1 MSYLYEHQ
9 KDRKGTE
16 YIEITGY
23 EGGVRHL
30 VIPEAIEELP
40 VRSIGKSAF
49 SGRNDLIS
57 VELPETIEI
66 LGRYAFYNCKNL
78 RTMCLYDGVEDYYD
92 GVIKQCQ
99 SLSEI
104 TLYQKRD
111 SYSVMK
117 ELLADNDRRL
127 TFMIEPIGLRLTFP
141 AYVYDFVEDVE
152 ARVLHHKIEGSGYP
166 YRECV
171 TRKGV
176 DLLAYDKLFDHVIS
190 DDYEAA
196 IMVALNRL
204 RYPVE
209 LEAAAKEQYEQYLE
223 QNARI
228 VLQKLIG
235 HAADAAGWRS
245 GASSAERRKEGQVA
259 DRAGRDD
266 SPVAELR
273 YLCDECLI
281 PRAALEDGLYEAA
294 EKKLSEITAIL
305 MEYQRLNFAG
315 HQQQTKMTLDDW

>member
-1 MSYLYEHQ
+1 MSYLYEHK
-9 KDRKGTE
+9 KDRKGQE

-23 EGGVRHL
+23 EGTIRHL
-30 VIPEAIEELP
+30 SVPAIIEDLP

-49 SGRNDLIS
+49 SGREDLFR
-57 VELPETIEI
+57 VELPATIDT
-66 LGRYAFYNCKNL
+66 LGRYVFYNCKNL
-78 RTMCLYDGVEDYYD
+78 RSISLHDGVEDYYD

-104 TLYQKRD
+104 TLHQERD
-111 SYSVMK
+111 SFSVMK

-127 TFMIEPIGLRLTFP
+127 TFTVEPIGLRLTFP

-176 DLLAYDKLFDHVIS
+176 DLLVYDKLFSHVIS

-204 RYPVE
+204 RYPIE
-209 LEAAAKEQYEQYLE
+209 LEDAAKEQYAQYLE
-223 QNARI
+223 QNARV
-228 VLQKLIG
+228 VLLKLIEQEC
-235 HAADAAGWRS
+235 D
-245 GASSAERRKEGQVA
+245 EEI
-259 DRAGRDD
+259 
-266 SPVAELR
+266 R
-273 YLCDECLI
+273 YLCEECLI
-281 PRAALEDGLYEAA
+281 TKDALEDGLYEAA
-294 EKKLSEITAIL
+294 DKKLSAITAIL
-305 MEYQRLNFAG
+305 MEYQRQHFSAY
-315 HQQQTKMTLDDW
+315 QQAVKMTLDDW

>member
-1 MSYLYEHQ
+1 MSYLYEHK
-9 KDRKGTE
+9 KDRKGQE

-23 EGGVRHL
+23 EGTIRHL
-30 VIPEAIEELP
+30 SVPAIIEDLP

-49 SGRNDLIS
+49 SGREDLFR
-57 VELPETIEI
+57 VELPATIDT
-66 LGRYAFYNCKNL
+66 LGRYVFYNCKNL
-78 RTMCLYDGVEDYYD
+78 RSISLHDGVEDYYD

-104 TLYQKRD
+104 TLHQERD
-111 SYSVMK
+111 SFSVMK

-127 TFMIEPIGLRLTFP
+127 TFTVEPIGLRLTFP

-176 DLLAYDKLFDHVIS
+176 DLLMYDKLFSHVIS

-204 RYPVE
+204 RYPIE
-209 LEAAAKEQYEQYLE
+209 LEDAAKEQYAQYLE
-223 QNARI
+223 QNARV
-228 VLQKLIG
+228 VLLKLIEQEC
-235 HAADAAGWRS
+235 D
-245 GASSAERRKEGQVA
+245 EEI
-259 DRAGRDD
+259 
-266 SPVAELR
+266 R
-273 YLCDECLI
+273 YLCEECLI
-281 PRAALEDGLYEAA
+281 TKDALEDGLYEAA
-294 EKKLSEITAIL
+294 DKKLSAITAIL
-305 MEYQRLNFAG
+305 MEYQRQHFAA
-315 HQQQTKMTLDDW
+315 HQQAVKMTIDDW

>member
-1 MSYLYEHQ
+1 MSYLYEHK
-9 KDRKGTE
+9 KDRKGQE

-23 EGGVRHL
+23 EGTIRHL
-30 VIPEAIEELP
+30 SVPAIIEDLP

-49 SGRNDLIS
+49 SGREDLFS
-57 VELPETIEI
+57 VELPATIDT

-78 RTMCLYDGVEDYYD
+78 RSISLHDGVEDYYD
-92 GVIKQCQ
+92 SVIKQCQ

-104 TLYQKRD
+104 TLHQERD
-111 SYSVMK
+111 SFSVMK

-127 TFMIEPIGLRLTFP
+127 TFTVEPIGLRLIFP

-176 DLLAYDKLFDHVIS
+176 DLLAYDKLFSHVIS

-204 RYPVE
+204 RYPIE
-209 LEAAAKEQYEQYLE
+209 LEDAAKEQYAQYLE
-223 QNARI
+223 QNARV
-228 VLQKLIG
+228 VLLKLIEQEY
-235 HAADAAGWRS
+235 D
-245 GASSAERRKEGQVA
+245 EEI
-259 DRAGRDD
+259 
-266 SPVAELR
+266 R
-273 YLCDECLI
+273 YLCEECLI
-281 PRAALEDGLYEAA
+281 TKDALEDGLYEAA
-294 EKKLSEITAIL
+294 DKKLSAITAIL
-305 MEYQRLNFAG
+305 MEYQRQHFAA
-315 HQQQTKMTLDDW
+315 HQQAVKMTLDDW

>member
-1 MSYLYEHQ
+1 MSYLYEH
-9 KDRKGTE
+9 KKNRKGQE
-16 YIEITGY
+16 YIEMIGY
-23 EGGVRHL
+23 EGTIRHL
-30 VIPEAIEELP
+30 SVPAIIEDLP

-49 SGRNDLIS
+49 SGREDLLS
-57 VELPETIEI
+57 VELPATIDT

-78 RTMCLYDGVEDYYD
+78 RSLSLYDQVEDYYD

-104 TLYQKRD
+104 TLQQERD
-111 SYSVMK
+111 SFSVMK

-127 TFMIEPIGLRLTFP
+127 TFTVKPMNLRLTFP

-176 DLLAYDKLFDHVIS
+176 DLLAYDKLFSHVIS

-204 RYPVE
+204 RYPIE
-209 LEAAAKEQYEQYLE
+209 LEDAAKEQYAQYLE
-223 QNARI
+223 QNARV
-228 VLQKLIG
+228 VLLKLIG
-235 HAADAAGWRS
+235 Q
-245 GASSAERRKEGQVA
+245 ERE
-259 DRAGRDD
+259 
-266 SPVAELR
+266 EEIR
-273 YLCDECLI
+273 YLCEECLI
-281 PRAALEDGLYEAA
+281 TKDALEDGLYEAA
-294 EKKLSEITAIL
+294 DKKLSAIAAIL
-305 MEYQRLNFAG
+305 MEYQRQHFTAHRQVAKL
-315 HQQQTKMTLDDW
+315 TLDEW

>member
-1 MSYLYEHQ
+1 MSYLYEHK
-9 KDRKGTE
+9 KDRKGQE

-23 EGGVRHL
+23 EGTIRHL
-30 VIPEAIEELP
+30 SVPAIIEDLP

-49 SGRNDLIS
+49 SGREDLFG
-57 VELPETIEI
+57 VELPATIDT

-78 RTMCLYDGVEDYYD
+78 RSISLHDGVEDYYD

-104 TLYQKRD
+104 TLHQERD
-111 SYSVMK
+111 SFSVMK

-127 TFMIEPIGLRLTFP
+127 TFTVEPIGLRLTFP

-176 DLLAYDKLFDHVIS
+176 DLLAYDKLFSHVIS

-204 RYPVE
+204 RYPIE
-209 LEAAAKEQYEQYLE
+209 LEDAAKEQYAQYLE
-223 QNARI
+223 QNARV
-228 VLQKLIG
+228 VLLKLI
-235 HAADAAGWRS
+235 
-245 GASSAERRKEGQVA
+245 EQECN
-259 DRAGRDD
+259 
-266 SPVAELR
+266 EEIR
-273 YLCDECLI
+273 YLCEECLI
-281 PRAALEDGLYEAA
+281 TKDALEDGLYEAA
-294 EKKLSEITAIL
+294 DKKLSAITAIL
-305 MEYQRLNFAG
+305 MEYQRQHFAA
-315 HQQQTKMTLDDW
+315 HQQAVKMTLDDW

>member
-1 MSYLYEHQ
+1 MSYLYEHK
-9 KDRKGTE
+9 KDRKGQE

-23 EGGVRHL
+23 EGTIRHL
-30 VIPEAIEELP
+30 SVPAIIEDLP

-49 SGRNDLIS
+49 SGREDLFR
-57 VELPETIEI
+57 VELPATIDT
-66 LGRYAFYNCKNL
+66 LGRYVFYNCKNL
-78 RTMCLYDGVEDYYD
+78 RSISLHDGVEDYYD

-104 TLYQKRD
+104 TLHQERD
-111 SYSVMK
+111 SFSVMK

-127 TFMIEPIGLRLTFP
+127 TFTVEPIGLRLTFP

-176 DLLAYDKLFDHVIS
+176 DLLVYDKLFSHVIS

-204 RYPVE
+204 RYPIE
-209 LEAAAKEQYEQYLE
+209 LEDAAKEQYAQYLE
-223 QNARI
+223 QNARV
-228 VLQKLIG
+228 VLLKLIEQEC
-235 HAADAAGWRS
+235 D
-245 GASSAERRKEGQVA
+245 EEI
-259 DRAGRDD
+259 
-266 SPVAELR
+266 R
-273 YLCDECLI
+273 YLCEECLI
-281 PRAALEDGLYEAA
+281 TKDALEDGLYEAA
-294 EKKLSEITAIL
+294 DKKLSAITAIL
-305 MEYQRLNFAG
+305 MEYQRQHFAA
-315 HQQQTKMTLDDW
+315 HQQAVKMTLDDW

>member
-1 MSYLYEHQ
+1 MAYIYEHK
-9 KDRKGTE
+9 KDRKGNE

-23 EGGVRHL
+23 EGAIRHL
-30 VIPEAIEELP
+30 TIPAGLDELP

-49 SGRNDLIS
+49 SGREDLLS
-57 VELPETIEI
+57 VELPATIDT

-78 RTMCLYDGVEDYYD
+78 RSMSLYDRVEDYFD

-104 TLYQKRD
+104 TLHQERD
-111 SYSVMK
+111 SFSVMK

-127 TFMIEPIGLRLTFP
+127 TFTVEPVGLRLTFP

-176 DLLAYDKLFDHVIS
+176 DLLAYDRLFSHVIS

-209 LEAAAKEQYEQYLE
+209 LEEAAKEKYEQYLE
-223 QNARI
+223 QNACI
-228 VLQKLIG
+228 VLLKLIEQEC
-235 HAADAAGWRS
+235 S
-245 GASSAERRKEGQVA
+245 EEI
-259 DRAGRDD
+259 
-266 SPVAELR
+266 R
-273 YLCDECLI
+273 YLCDACLI
-281 PRAALEDGLYEAA
+281 TKDALEDGLHEAA
-294 EKKLSEITAIL
+294 DKKLSAITAIL
-305 MEYQRLNFAG
+305 MEYQRQHFTA
-315 HQQQTKMTLDDW
+315 HQQVTKLSLDEW

>member
-1 MSYLYEHQ
+1 MSYLYEHK
-9 KDRKGTE
+9 KDRKGIE

-23 EGGVRHL
+23 EGAIRHL
-30 VIPEAIEELP
+30 SVPATIEDLP

-49 SGRNDLIS
+49 SGREDLIS
-57 VELPETIEI
+57 VELPATIDT

-78 RTMCLYDGVEDYYD
+78 RSMSLYDRVEDYYD

-104 TLYQKRD
+104 TLHQERD
-111 SYSVMK
+111 SFSVMK

-127 TFMIEPIGLRLTFP
+127 TFTVEPIGLRLTFP

-176 DLLAYDKLFDHVIS
+176 DLLAYDRLFSHVIS

-209 LEAAAKEQYEQYLE
+209 LEDAAKEQYEQYLE

-228 VLQKLIG
+228 VLLKLIEQE
-235 HAADAAGWRS
+235 AGGKSSSQAGS
-245 GASSAERRKEGQVA
+245 GAGVGHGPGDRRSTIE
-259 DRAGRDD
+259 
-266 SPVAELR
+266 EIR
-273 YLCDECLI
+273 YLCDACLI
-281 PRAALEDGLYEAA
+281 TKDALEDGLYEAA
-294 EKKLSEITAIL
+294 DKKLSAITAIL
-305 MEYQRLNFAG
+305 MEYQRQHFTA
-315 HQQQTKMTLDDW
+315 HRQVTKLTLDEW

>member
-1 MSYLYEHQ
+1 MSYLYEHK
-9 KDRKGTE
+9 KDRKGNE

-23 EGGVRHL
+23 EGTIRHL
-30 VIPEAIEELP
+30 TIPASIEELP

-49 SGRNDLIS
+49 SGREDLLS
-57 VELPETIEI
+57 VELPATIDT

-78 RTMCLYDGVEDYYD
+78 RSMRLYDRVEDYYD

-99 SLSEI
+99 SLSGI
-104 TLYQKRD
+104 TLHQERD
-111 SYSVMK
+111 SFSVMK

-127 TFMIEPIGLRLTFP
+127 TFAIEPVGLHLTFP

-166 YRECV
+166 FRECV

-176 DLLAYDKLFDHVIS
+176 DILAYDKLFSHVIS

-228 VLQKLIG
+228 VLLKLIEQG
-235 HAADAAGWRS
+235 CD
-245 GASSAERRKEGQVA
+245 EEI
-259 DRAGRDD
+259 
-266 SPVAELR
+266 R
-273 YLCDECLI
+273 YLCDACLI
-281 PRAALEDGLYEAA
+281 TKDALEDGLYEAA
-294 EKKLSEITAIL
+294 DRKLSAITAIL
-305 MEYQRLNFAG
+305 MEYQRQHFTA
-315 HQQQTKMTLDDW
+315 HQQAMKMTLDDW

>member
-1 MSYLYEHQ
+1 M
-9 KDRKGTE
+9 T
-16 YIEITGY
+16 
-23 EGGVRHL
+23 
-30 VIPEAIEELP
+30 IPERIEEFP

-49 SGRNDLIS
+49 SGREDLLS
-57 VELPETIEI
+57 VELPATIDT

-78 RTMCLYDGVEDYYD
+78 RSMCLHDRVEDYYD

-104 TLYQKRD
+104 TLHQERG
-111 SYSVMK
+111 SFSVMK

-127 TFMIEPIGLRLTFP
+127 TFTIEPVGLRLTFP

-176 DLLAYDKLFDHVIS
+176 DLLAYDRLFSHVIS

-209 LEAAAKEQYEQYLE
+209 LEDAAKEQYEQYLE

-228 VLQKLIG
+228 VLLKLI
-235 HAADAAGWRS
+235 
-245 GASSAERRKEGQVA
+245 EQECV
-259 DRAGRDD
+259 
-266 SPVAELR
+266 EEIR
-273 YLCDECLI
+273 YLCDTCLI
-281 PRAALEDGLYEAA
+281 TQDALEDGLYEAA
-294 EKKLSEITAIL
+294 DKKLSAITAIL
-305 MEYQRLNFAG
+305 MEYQRQHFTA
-315 HQQQTKMTLDDW
+315 HRQVTKLSLDEW

>member
-1 MSYLYEHQ
+1 MSYLYEHK
-9 KDRKGTE
+9 KDRKGNE

-23 EGGVRHL
+23 EGTIRHL
-30 VIPEAIEELP
+30 TIPASIEELP

-49 SGRNDLIS
+49 SGREDLLS
-57 VELPETIEI
+57 VELPATIDT

-78 RTMCLYDGVEDYYD
+78 RSMRLYDRVEDYYD

-99 SLSEI
+99 SLSGI
-104 TLYQKRD
+104 TLHQERG
-111 SYSVMK
+111 SFSVMK

-127 TFMIEPIGLRLTFP
+127 TFAIEPVGLHLTFP

-176 DLLAYDKLFDHVIS
+176 DILAYDKLFSHVIS

-228 VLQKLIG
+228 VLLKLIEQG
-235 HAADAAGWRS
+235 CD
-245 GASSAERRKEGQVA
+245 EEI
-259 DRAGRDD
+259 
-266 SPVAELR
+266 R
-273 YLCDECLI
+273 YLCDACLI
-281 PRAALEDGLYEAA
+281 TKDALEDGLYEAA
-294 EKKLSEITAIL
+294 DKKLSVITAIL
-305 MEYQRLNFAG
+305 MEYQRQHFTA
-315 HQQQTKMTLDDW
+315 HQQAMKMTLDDW

>member
-1 MSYLYEHQ
+1 MSYLYEHK
-9 KDRKGTE
+9 KDRKGNE

-23 EGGVRHL
+23 EGTIRHL
-30 VIPEAIEELP
+30 TIPASIEELP
-40 VRSIGKSAF
+40 VRSVGKSAF
-49 SGRNDLIS
+49 SGREDLLS
-57 VELPETIEI
+57 VELPATIDT

-78 RTMCLYDGVEDYYD
+78 RSMRLYDCVEDYYD

-104 TLYQKRD
+104 TLHQERD
-111 SYSVMK
+111 SFSVMK

-127 TFMIEPIGLRLTFP
+127 TFTIEPVGLRLTFP

-176 DLLAYDKLFDHVIS
+176 DILAYDKLFSHVIS

-209 LEAAAKEQYEQYLE
+209 LEDVAKEQYEQYLE

-228 VLQKLIG
+228 VLLKLIEQEC
-235 HAADAAGWRS
+235 D
-245 GASSAERRKEGQVA
+245 EEI
-259 DRAGRDD
+259 
-266 SPVAELR
+266 R
-273 YLCDECLI
+273 YLCDACLI
-281 PRAALEDGLYEAA
+281 TKDALEDGLYEAA
-294 EKKLSEITAIL
+294 DKKLSAITAIL
-305 MEYQRLNFAG
+305 MEYQRQHFTA
-315 HQQQTKMTLDDW
+315 HQQAMKMTLDDW

>member
-1 MSYLYEHQ
+1 MSYLYEHK
-9 KDRKGTE
+9 KDRKGQE

-23 EGGVRHL
+23 EGTIRHL
-30 VIPEAIEELP
+30 SVPAIIEDLP

-49 SGRNDLIS
+49 SGREDLFR
-57 VELPETIEI
+57 VELPATIDT
-66 LGRYAFYNCKNL
+66 LGRYVFYNCKNL
-78 RTMCLYDGVEDYYD
+78 RSISLHDGVEDYYD

-104 TLYQKRD
+104 TLHQERD
-111 SYSVMK
+111 SFSVMK

-127 TFMIEPIGLRLTFP
+127 TFTVEPIGLRLTFP

-176 DLLAYDKLFDHVIS
+176 DLLAYDKLFSHVIS

-204 RYPVE
+204 RYPIE
-209 LEAAAKEQYEQYLE
+209 LEDAAKEQYAQYLE
-223 QNARI
+223 QNARV
-228 VLQKLIG
+228 VLLKLIEQEC
-235 HAADAAGWRS
+235 D
-245 GASSAERRKEGQVA
+245 EEI
-259 DRAGRDD
+259 
-266 SPVAELR
+266 R
-273 YLCDECLI
+273 YLCEECLI
-281 PRAALEDGLYEAA
+281 TKDALEDGLYEAA
-294 EKKLSEITAIL
+294 DKKLSAITAIL
-305 MEYQRLNFAG
+305 MEYQRQHFAA
-315 HQQQTKMTLDDW
+315 HQQAVKMTLDDW

>member
-1 MSYLYEHQ
+1 MSYLYEHK
-9 KDRKGTE
+9 KDRKGQE

-23 EGGVRHL
+23 EGTIRHL
-30 VIPEAIEELP
+30 SVPAIIEDLP

-49 SGRNDLIS
+49 SGREDLFS
-57 VELPETIEI
+57 VELPATIDT
-66 LGRYAFYNCKNL
+66 LGRYVFYNCKNL
-78 RTMCLYDGVEDYYD
+78 RSISLHDGVEDYYD

-104 TLYQKRD
+104 TLHQERD
-111 SYSVMK
+111 SFSVMK

-127 TFMIEPIGLRLTFP
+127 TFTVEPIGLRLTCP

-176 DLLAYDKLFDHVIS
+176 DLLVYDKLFSHVIS

-204 RYPVE
+204 RYPIE
-209 LEAAAKEQYEQYLE
+209 LEDAAKEQYAQYLE
-223 QNARI
+223 QNARV
-228 VLQKLIG
+228 VLLKLIEQEC
-235 HAADAAGWRS
+235 D
-245 GASSAERRKEGQVA
+245 EEI
-259 DRAGRDD
+259 
-266 SPVAELR
+266 R
-273 YLCDECLI
+273 YLCEECLI
-281 PRAALEDGLYEAA
+281 TKDALEDGLYEAA
-294 EKKLSEITAIL
+294 DKKLSAITAIL
-305 MEYQRLNFAG
+305 MEYQRQHFAA
-315 HQQQTKMTLDDW
+315 HQQAVKMTIDDW

>member
-1 MSYLYEHQ
+1 MSYLYEH
-9 KDRKGTE
+9 KKNRKGQE
-16 YIEITGY
+16 YIEMIGY
-23 EGGVRHL
+23 EGTIRHL
-30 VIPEAIEELP
+30 SVPAIIEDLP

-49 SGRNDLIS
+49 SGREDLLS
-57 VELPETIEI
+57 VELPATIDT

-78 RTMCLYDGVEDYYD
+78 RSLSLYDQVEDYYD

-104 TLYQKRD
+104 TLQQERD
-111 SYSVMK
+111 SFSVMK

-127 TFMIEPIGLRLTFP
+127 TFTVKPMNLRLTFP

-176 DLLAYDKLFDHVIS
+176 DLLAYDKLFSYVIS

-204 RYPVE
+204 RYPIE
-209 LEAAAKEQYEQYLE
+209 LEDAAKEQYAQYLE
-223 QNARI
+223 QNARV
-228 VLQKLIG
+228 VLLKLIG
-235 HAADAAGWRS
+235 Q
-245 GASSAERRKEGQVA
+245 ERE
-259 DRAGRDD
+259 
-266 SPVAELR
+266 EEIR
-273 YLCDECLI
+273 YLCEECLI
-281 PRAALEDGLYEAA
+281 TKDALEDGLYEAA
-294 EKKLSEITAIL
+294 DKKLSAIAAIL
-305 MEYQRLNFAG
+305 MEYQRQHFTAHRQVAKL
-315 HQQQTKMTLDDW
+315 TLDEW

>member
-1 MSYLYEHQ
+1 MSYLYEHK
-9 KDRKGTE
+9 KDRKCQE

-23 EGGVRHL
+23 EGTIRHL
-30 VIPEAIEELP
+30 SVPAIIEDLP

-49 SGRNDLIS
+49 SGREDLFR
-57 VELPETIEI
+57 VELPATIDT
-66 LGRYAFYNCKNL
+66 LGRYVFYNCKNL
-78 RTMCLYDGVEDYYD
+78 RSISLHDGVEDYYD

-104 TLYQKRD
+104 TLHQERD
-111 SYSVMK
+111 SFSVMK

-127 TFMIEPIGLRLTFP
+127 TFTVEPIGLRLTFP

-176 DLLAYDKLFDHVIS
+176 DLLMYDKLFSHVIS

-204 RYPVE
+204 RYPIE
-209 LEAAAKEQYEQYLE
+209 LEDTAKEQYAQYLE
-223 QNARI
+223 QNARV
-228 VLQKLIG
+228 VLLKLIEQEC
-235 HAADAAGWRS
+235 D
-245 GASSAERRKEGQVA
+245 EEI
-259 DRAGRDD
+259 
-266 SPVAELR
+266 R
-273 YLCDECLI
+273 YLCEECLI
-281 PRAALEDGLYEAA
+281 TKDALEDGLYEAA
-294 EKKLSEITAIL
+294 DKKLSAITAIL
-305 MEYQRLNFAG
+305 MEYQRQHFAA
-315 HQQQTKMTLDDW
+315 HQQAVKMTLDDW

>member
-1 MSYLYEHQ
+1 MAYLYEHK
-9 KDRKGTE
+9 KDCRGNE

-23 EGGVRHL
+23 EGAIRHL
-30 VIPEAIEELP
+30 TIPERIEELP

-49 SGRNDLIS
+49 SGREDLLS
-57 VELPETIEI
+57 VELPATIDT

-78 RTMCLYDGVEDYYD
+78 RSMCLHDRVEDYYD

-104 TLYQKRD
+104 TLHQERG
-111 SYSVMK
+111 SFSVMK

-127 TFMIEPIGLRLTFP
+127 TFTIEPVGLRLTFP

-176 DLLAYDKLFDHVIS
+176 DLLAYDRLFSHVIS

-209 LEAAAKEQYEQYLE
+209 LEDVAKEQYEQYLE

-228 VLQKLIG
+228 VLLKLI
-235 HAADAAGWRS
+235 
-245 GASSAERRKEGQVA
+245 EQECV
-259 DRAGRDD
+259 
-266 SPVAELR
+266 EEIR
-273 YLCDECLI
+273 YLCDTCLI
-281 PRAALEDGLYEAA
+281 TKDALEDGLYEAA
-294 EKKLSEITAIL
+294 GKKLSAITAIL
-305 MEYQRLNFAG
+305 MEYQRQHFTA
-315 HQQQTKMTLDDW
+315 HRQVTKLSLDEW

>member
-1 MSYLYEHQ
+1 MSYLYEHK
-9 KDRKGTE
+9 KDRKGQE

-23 EGGVRHL
+23 EGTIRHL
-30 VIPEAIEELP
+30 SVPAIIEDLP

-49 SGRNDLIS
+49 SGREDLFS
-57 VELPETIEI
+57 VELPATIDT
-66 LGRYAFYNCKNL
+66 LDRYVFYNCKNL
-78 RTMCLYDGVEDYYD
+78 RSISLHDGVEDYYD

-104 TLYQKRD
+104 TLHQERD
-111 SYSVMK
+111 SFSVMK

-127 TFMIEPIGLRLTFP
+127 TFTVEPIGLRLTFP

-176 DLLAYDKLFDHVIS
+176 DLLVYDKLFSHVIS

-204 RYPVE
+204 RYPIE
-209 LEAAAKEQYEQYLE
+209 LEDAAKEQYAQYLE
-223 QNARI
+223 QNARV
-228 VLQKLIG
+228 VLLKLIEQEC
-235 HAADAAGWRS
+235 D
-245 GASSAERRKEGQVA
+245 EEI
-259 DRAGRDD
+259 
-266 SPVAELR
+266 R
-273 YLCDECLI
+273 YLCEECLI
-281 PRAALEDGLYEAA
+281 TKDALEDGLYEAA
-294 EKKLSEITAIL
+294 DKKLSAITAIL
-305 MEYQRLNFAG
+305 MEYQRQHFAA
-315 HQQQTKMTLDDW
+315 HQQAVKMTLDDW

>member
-1 MSYLYEHQ
+1 MSYLYEHK
-9 KDRKGTE
+9 KDRNGQE

-23 EGGVRHL
+23 EGTIRHL
-30 VIPEAIEELP
+30 SVPAIIEDLP

-49 SGRNDLIS
+49 SGREDLFR
-57 VELPETIEI
+57 VELPATIDT
-66 LGRYAFYNCKNL
+66 LGRYVFYNCKNL
-78 RTMCLYDGVEDYYD
+78 RSISLHDGVEDYYD

-104 TLYQKRD
+104 TLHQERD
-111 SYSVMK
+111 SFSVMK

-127 TFMIEPIGLRLTFP
+127 TFTVEPIGLRLTFP

-176 DLLAYDKLFDHVIS
+176 DLLMYDKLFSHVIS

-204 RYPVE
+204 RYPIE
-209 LEAAAKEQYEQYLE
+209 LEDAAKEQYAQYLE
-223 QNARI
+223 QNARV
-228 VLQKLIG
+228 VLLKLIEQEC
-235 HAADAAGWRS
+235 D
-245 GASSAERRKEGQVA
+245 EEI
-259 DRAGRDD
+259 
-266 SPVAELR
+266 R
-273 YLCDECLI
+273 YLCEECLI
-281 PRAALEDGLYEAA
+281 TKDALEDGLYEAA
-294 EKKLSEITAIL
+294 DKKLSAITAIL
-305 MEYQRLNFAG
+305 MEYQRQHFAA
-315 HQQQTKMTLDDW
+315 HQQAVKMTLDDW

>member
-1 MSYLYEHQ
+1 MSYLYEHK
-9 KDRKGTE
+9 KDRKGNE
-16 YIEITGY
+16 YIEIAGY
-23 EGGVRHL
+23 EGTIRHL
-30 VIPEAIEELP
+30 SVPANIDDLP

-49 SGRNDLIS
+49 SGREDLLS
-57 VELPETIEI
+57 VELPATIDT

-78 RTMCLYDGVEDYYD
+78 RSMSLYDRVEDYYD

-99 SLSEI
+99 SLSGI
-104 TLYQKRD
+104 TLHQERD
-111 SYSVMK
+111 SFSVMK

-127 TFMIEPIGLRLTFP
+127 TFTVEPIGLRLTFP

-176 DLLAYDKLFDHVIS
+176 DILAYDRLFSHVIS

-209 LEAAAKEQYEQYLE
+209 LEDAVKEQYEQYLE

-228 VLQKLIG
+228 VLLKLI
-235 HAADAAGWRS
+235 
-245 GASSAERRKEGQVA
+245 ERECV
-259 DRAGRDD
+259 
-266 SPVAELR
+266 EEIR
-273 YLCDECLI
+273 YLCDACLI
-281 PRAALEDGLYEAA
+281 TKDALEDGLYEAA
-294 EKKLSEITAIL
+294 DKKLSAITAIL
-305 MEYQRLNFAG
+305 MEYQRQNFTA
-315 HQQQTKMTLDDW
+315 HRQVTKLSLDEW